1 MVPPTSSLKA
11 SQVSSY
17 LFPYAV
23 SEGQYLMEL
32 AASLFGYAGEQ
43 GDHNALYTY
52 AQLLR
57 TGTTLPPP
65 LLHSSTLYLPQ
76 GKVWKWT

>member
-1 MVPPTSSLKA
+1 MVTSFFFFQLVLTYA
-11 SQVSSY
+11 
-17 LFPYAV
+17 LFCTV
-23 SEGQYLMEL
+23 SEGDYLMQL

-57 TGTTLPPP
+57 TGVGLCKDVGTVTIL
-65 LLHSSTLYLPQ
+65 SVYRTRCES
-76 GKVWKWT
+76 